1 MVEQLLSQDQIAS
14 QPIDNARFIAN
25 RKTWVEPFPGADE

>member
-1 MVEQLLSQDQIAS
+1 MVEQLLSQDSDAS

-25 RKTWVEPFPGADE
+25 RETPEKLTPGADE